1 MSGLSDYG
9 DTVMRKLICSFLF
22 GFILFYS
29 SLAHATRIKDL
40 AELQGVRDNQLI
52 GYGLVVGLNDSGD
65 SSKMAITMDS
75 VANMMEHLGMTV
87 DRKSIKVK
95 NVAAVVITANLPA
108 YSKVGTRIDVLVSS
122 LGDAESLSGGTLL
135 RTPLVGPDQKV
146 YALAQGPVVVGG
158 ISLSGDAARVE
169 KNHPTVGR
177 IPDGGIVEREV
188 YFDLPYEG
196 RFVFNLREADFTTIS
211 RMAEVVNAEF
221 GQQIAQ
227 ASDSR
232 SLVVRLPSDYDSR
245 PIQFLSRLENL
256 QIQPDSKARIVVNE
270 RTGTIVIG
278 AQVRVAK
285 VAVAHGNIKLTI
297 KESPFVSQPG
307 PFSDGRTVVVPDT
320 EIDFQE
326 DKSRFVVMEE
336 GVTVGDLAG
345 ALNTIGVTPRDVI
358 AIFQAIKA
366 AGALQAELV
375 IL

>member
-1 MSGLSDYG
+1 MSGLSDCG

-177 IPDGGIVEREV
+177 IPDGGIVEREI

-227 ASDSR
+227 AADSR
-232 SLVVRLPSDYDSR
+232 SLVVGLPSDYDSR

-256 QIQPDSKARIVVNE
+256 QIQPDSKARIVINE